1 MFLNLFLCSIFHSY
15 IYSGLWVEDST
26 LDVDTSTQNNG
37 NKNTEI
43 DLTRTASPLAGEGF
57 LEKNVFSVKK
67 FDDVVQQSNKNVSSI
82 SLIIVEVLV

>member
-1 MFLNLFLCSIFHSY
+1 M
-15 IYSGLWVEDST
+15 
-26 LDVDTSTQNNG
+26 
-37 NKNTEI
+37 KNTEI

-82 SLIIVEVLV
+82 SYIIVEVFVLVFVLLSFFSLVFIALLFEF